1 MQFVGAIALVL
12 GVVWL
17 WEKAALLVLLLAIG
31 LATVLYMLK
40 LSSDTQRE
48 VENERLRQ
56 RQLADEDRLK
66 ATKSVFLEKLT
77 IHENTLLKKLQQT
90 LYKDDYGQLV
100 FDRWIAERNY
110 FIDKVLVIECTHL
123 LDVLDRS
130 SIEGVI
136 DDRIIARLH
145 EPLPPE
151 QINIESI
158 TALEFEHHCAS
169 LLKISGWDAKVTQ
182 ASGDQGIDI
191 IAKFGA
197 LTAVFQCKKYSQP
210 VGNAAVQEVIAG
222 KAFENAHVAAV
233 VSNASYT
240 PAARQLAAAADIHLL
255 HFDELPLFADKLG
268 LIV

>member
-17 WEKAALLVLLLAIG
+17 WEKAGWILLLIPIG
-31 LATVLYMLK
+31 FATVIYMIK
-40 LSSDTQRE
+40 LSADAERE
-48 VENERLRQ
+48 ADNERLRQ
-56 RQLADEDRLK
+56 QQLADEDHLQ
-66 ATKSVFLEKLT
+66 ATKSIFLEKLT
-77 IHENTLLKKLQQT
+77 LHEKTLFKKLQQT

-110 FIDKVLVIECTHL
+110 FIDKVLIVECIYL
-123 LDVLDRS
+123 LDVLDRGS
-130 SIEGVI
+130 VERVI
-136 DDRIIARLH
+136 DDRIIARLN
-145 EPLPPE
+145 EPSTPE

-222 KAFENAHVAAV
+222 KAFENAHIAAV

-255 HFDELPLFADKLG
+255 HFDELPLFAEKLG